1 MEAST
6 PRRSTDWV
14 APATGIVFAVLLA
27 ITLILAGE
35 GVDPKDGVDEVVEY
49 YTDNEDQI
57 LISGFLGGLAVVFFL
72 FFAGWV
78 RKVLREA
85 EGPGGML
92 SAVSYAGAIVFAVG
106 GAVASTL
113 SVGLAESFD
122 DVDPTA
128 LEAMNAIAYNYFIPF
143 AVGFSVFLLATGISS
158 VRHGALPGWL
168 GWSAIVLGI
177 ATYTPA
183 GFFTFLL
190 SLVWV
195 LVASVVLT
203 MRART
208 GDRAASA

>member
-1 MEAST
+1 VEAGT
-6 PRRSTDWV
+6 GRRSNDWLG
-14 APATGIVFAVLLA
+14 PATGIVFAVLLA

-35 GVDPKDGVDEVVEY
+35 GVDPADGVDEVVEY
-49 YTDNEDQI
+49 YSDNEDQV

-78 RKVLREA
+78 RKLLREA
-85 EGPGGML
+85 EGPGGVL
-92 SAVSYAGAIVFAVG
+92 SAVSFGGAIVFAVG

-113 SVGLAESFD
+113 SIGLAESFD
-122 DVDPTA
+122 DIDPTA

-168 GWSAIVLGI
+168 GWSAIVLGV

-183 GFFTFLL
+183 GFFAFLL
-190 SLVWV
+190 GLAWI

-203 MRART
+203 LRARA
-208 GDRAASA
+208 G